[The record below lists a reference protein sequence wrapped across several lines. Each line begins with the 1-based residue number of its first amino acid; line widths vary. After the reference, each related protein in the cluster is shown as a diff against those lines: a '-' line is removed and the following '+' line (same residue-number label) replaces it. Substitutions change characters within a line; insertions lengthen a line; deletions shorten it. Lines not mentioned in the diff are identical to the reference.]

1 MSNQTQA
8 SPPAAGS
15 PRQGSVATNFGLV
28 AWIIYGVLTAHGHW
42 VAGAIAGLAVF
53 AVILAHEYSK
63 DAVKL
68 MDCVAAIFFAAAAA
82 ISALAGPWLFQH
94 FNIFMIWG
102 IFAAV
107 AWITLLIG
115 RPFTLQ
121 YAREQA
127 PPEIWE
133 HPLFMRLNVI
143 LTAVWCGILTVNAM
157 FGFVAFLT
165 GRLLSFGLLIP
176 LTVMIFGF
184 VFSARYPKRFEA
196 QFAAAAAPARAEG
209 AG

>member
-1 MSNQTQA
+1 MTNQTPVA
-8 SPPAAGS
+8 APAASAPKRGS
-15 PRQGSVATNFGLV
+15 AATNFGIV
-28 AWIIYGVLTAHGHW
+28 AWIVYGVTTARGHW
-42 VAGAIAGLAVF
+42 VGGAIGGLAIF
-53 AVILAHEYSK
+53 TIILAREYRR

-68 MDCVAAIFFAAAAA
+68 TDCVSAAFFAAAAIVA
-82 ISALAGPWLFQH
+82 ALAGPALFQH
-94 FNIFMIWG
+94 YNVFMIWG

-127 PPEIWE
+127 PPEIWD

-143 LTAVWCGILTVNAM
+143 LTAVWCGILTVNTL
-157 FGFVAFLT
+157 FGFVAYLT

-176 LTVMIFGF
+176 LTMMILGF

-196 QFAAAAAPARAEG
+196 RFAAALAPNGSG
-209 AG
+209 A

>member
-1 MSNQTQA
+1 MANQTQV
-8 SPPAAGS
+8 AATGANAPKPGS
-15 PRQGSVATNFGLV
+15 AATNFGIV
-28 AWIIYGVLTAHGHW
+28 AWIVYGVTTSKGYW
-42 VAGAIAGLAVF
+42 VGGAIGGLAIF
-53 AVILAHEYSK
+53 TIILAREYSR

-68 MDCVAAIFFAAAAA
+68 TDCVSASFFAAAAIVA
-82 ISALAGPWLFQH
+82 TLAGPALFQH
-94 FNIFMIWG
+94 YNVFMIWG

-115 RPFTLQ
+115 RPLTLQ

-127 PPEIWE
+127 PPEIWD

-143 LTAVWCGILTVNAM
+143 LTAVWCGILTVNTI
-157 FGFVAFLT
+157 FGFVAYLT

-176 LTVMIFGF
+176 LSVMIFGF

-196 QFAAAAAPARAEG
+196 RFAAAASNESG
-209 AG
+209 A